1 MTLGIAGLITA
12 YVLVVILLLSIN
24 LYSNW
29 NWQVKACS
37 IIAATALF
45 VVTYLSIPPLLGWP
59 TTQMPPER
67 FRLIAAHVQHPDKAS
82 GSPGEIYLWL
92 SKIDDLTAIGQP
104 RAYALPYNDTLHQAV
119 VNAQAKMNKGMP
131 QLGEVQD
138 IDGPMKALVE
148 DPTRGGIKSLPI
160 QFYDMPDPLFPEK

>member
-1 MTLGIAGLITA
+1 VTLGITGLITA
-12 YVLVVILLLSIN
+12 YVLVVVLLLSIN

-29 NWQVKACS
+29 SWQIKACS

-45 VVTYLSIPPLLGWP
+45 IVTYLSFPPILGWP
-59 TTQMPPER
+59 TKQIPPER

-82 GSPGEIYLWL
+82 GSSGEIYLWINR
-92 SKIDDLTAIGQP
+92 IDDLTAIGQP
-104 RAYALPYNDTLHQAV
+104 RAYVFPYSDAMHQAV
-119 VNAQAKMNKGMP
+119 VSAQAKMNKGIP

-138 IDGPMKALVE
+138 MDGPMKAVLE
-148 DPTRGGIKSLPI
+148 DPTRGGVESLPI